1 MLPAAPQRF
10 SHKRASTRAFP
21 HTIAGIVRMQPA
33 LCVRG
38 LSKVYR
44 SGARARALAT
54 PALRDVRLD
63 VARGEIVGLV
73 GRPGA
78 GKSSLLL
85 CLSGLLRADEG
96 TISWFGEQITPHH
109 VPPGLAYV
117 PQRAGYYSFLSVR
130 EALEY
135 YATMHDLSS
144 ASRASEVES
153 ALRAVSLHIH
163 ATKRVS
169 SLTPGMVQRLGL
181 AQALI
186 GAPRAIL
193 VDETLC
199 GEGLLFEK
207 DIVALLTTLSQRG
220 ITIVLAAPNAVEVH
234 RVATRVIN
242 LVEGRVVT
250 TRPSFEVPMIPPR
263 LVAEQS

>member
-1 MLPAAPQRF
+1 MLAAASQRF
-10 SHKRASTRAFP
+10 SHEFSRTRAFP
-21 HTIAGIVRMQPA
+21 HTIAGVVPMQPA

-44 SGARARALAT
+44 SGARGRTLAT

-63 VARGEIVGLV
+63 VDNGEIVGLV

-109 VPPGLAYV
+109 LPPGLAYA

-144 ASRASEVES
+144 ASRASQVEA
-153 ALRAVSLHIH
+153 ALREVSLHVH
-163 ATKRVS
+163 ATRRVS
-169 SLTPGMVQRLGL
+169 SLSPNMVQRLGL

-186 GAPRAIL
+186 GSPRAIL

-207 DIVALLTTLSQRG
+207 DIVALLTTLSERA

-234 RVATRVIN
+234 RVATRIIN
-242 LVEGRVVT
+242 LVEGRIVT
-250 TRPSFEVPMIPPR
+250 PRPSFELPTTPPR
-263 LVAEQS
+263 LVAEH